1 MGRYTYDAVNDLYSI
16 DETHRKYWGFD
27 SNMKLKF
34 SDLIC
39 SVIDKQ
45 QFIEETLGHDKTHMH
60 TSDIQITNGNIVRE
74 SLIYNSHPED
84 YEGRS
89 LLSIYGVTAII
100 LLVA

>member
-60 TSDIQITNGNIVRE
+60 TSDIHITNGNIVRE
-74 SLIYNSHPED
+74 SLIYPED

-89 LLSIYGVTAII
+89 LLSICGVTAII